1 MADFQEKILE
11 AIDELK
17 YDLSEMKETL
27 ENMSKVQDKICK
39 NTPTIKKVKKVLL
52 PGEPKRPLSSWL
64 LYTQSVRKVI
74 CDENPG
80 IRAPEISKMVST
92 KWNAL
97 GVTEKQKFIDMAAEE
112 KMVYNKKFK
121 EWKEEGN

>member
-39 NTPTIKKVKKVLL
+39 NTPAIKKVKKVLL

-64 LYTQSVRKVI
+64 LYTRSVREAI
-74 CDENPG
+74 CAENPG

-97 GVTEKQKFIDMAAEE
+97 DVTEKQKFTDMAAQD
-112 KMVYNKKFK
+112 KAVYNTKLK
-121 EWKEEGN
+121 EWKDEGN